1 MLLTGALLAVLAV
14 LLAVPVPRLLTRA
27 RWVQREP
34 VAALVLWQA
43 VGLAAGLSL
52 LGAGLE
58 LAFHDHGDS
67 LPGAVWTVVGN
78 IVEGHPLRGWGAA
91 RLVVLALTV
100 ALGLRLFWTLM
111 RSIARANAARQQ
123 QHDAL
128 DILAT
133 PWPPEPGVLVL
144 DHPTAVAYCLPGAV
158 PRLVV
163 SRGTLDALDDTE
175 LQLVLAHE
183 RAHLRLRH
191 DLVVLPFVAWGAA
204 VPFLTSVRRAQRAV
218 AALVEMMA
226 DDSAAASV
234 DERAALR
241 TALCRLGG
249 PAAHEAVTTRVE
261 RLGGPAEPR
270 PGVRRAAYAA
280 AAGLLLLPT
289 LLVLVPAF

>member
-1 MLLTGALLAVLAV
+1 MLLTGGLLAILAV
-14 LLAVPVPRLLTRA
+14 LLADPVPRLLSRA
-27 RWVQREP
+27 RWVEREP

-58 LAFHDHGDS
+58 LAFHDHGTS
-67 LPGAVWTVVGN
+67 LPGAVGTVLGN
-78 IVEGHPLRGWGAA
+78 IADGRPLRGWGAA
-91 RLVVLALTV
+91 RLVVLVLTV
-100 ALGLRLFWTLM
+100 ALGLRLFWTLV
-111 RSIARANAARQQ
+111 RSIARAGAARRQ

-133 PWPPEPGVLVL
+133 PWPVEPGVLVL

-163 SRGTLDALDDTE
+163 SRGTLDALTDTE
-175 LQLVLAHE
+175 LRLVLAHE

-191 DLVVLPFVAWGAA
+191 DVVVLPFVAWGAA
-204 VPFLTSVRRAQRAV
+204 LPFLNSVRRAQRAV

-226 DDSAAASV
+226 DDAAAVTV

-249 PAAHEAVTTRVE
+249 PTANQAVALRSA
-261 RLGGPAEPR
+261 RLDRPAETR
-270 PGVRRAAYAA
+270 PGIRRAAHAA

>member
-14 LLAVPVPRLLTRA
+14 LLAGPVPRLLTRA

-67 LPGAVWTVVGN
+67 LPGAVWAVLGN
-78 IVEGHPLRGWGAA
+78 IGHGDPLRGWSAA
-91 RLVVLALTV
+91 RLSVLVLTI
-100 ALGLRLFWTLM
+100 ALGLRLFWTLV
-111 RSIARANAARQQ
+111 RSIARANAARRLQV
-123 QHDAL
+123 DAL
-128 DILAT
+128 DILAS
-133 PWPPEPGVLVL
+133 PWPVEPGVLVL
-144 DHPTAVAYCLPGAV
+144 DHPTAVAYCLPGAS

-163 SRGTLDALDDTE
+163 SRGTLDALTPTE

-191 DLVVLPFVAWGAA
+191 DVVVLPFVAWGAA
-204 VPFLTSVRRAQRAV
+204 LPFLGSVRRAQRAV

-226 DDSAAASV
+226 DDAAAATGE
-234 DERAALR
+234 DRATLR
-241 TALCRLGG
+241 AALCRLGG
-249 PAAHEAVTTRVE
+249 PAANQAVALRSA
-261 RLGGPAEPR
+261 RLGRPVQPR
-270 PGVRRAAYAA
+270 PGIRRAAYLAA
-280 AAGLLLLPT
+280 VGLLLLPT